1 MSREPNE
8 NKQERIRRRAA
19 ERVLGGV
26 VYLERD
32 QQTFSIRRMVVYPD
46 GTATVQVLDE
56 SYTESTP

>member
-32 QQTFSIRRMVVYPD
+32 QQTVSIRRMVVYPD